1 MTKRSTLL
9 AAMVAAL
16 AGGTAA
22 GATQSSTP
30 PAPARVAVVAQVPCA
45 SSPASVPTLAA
56 VRAAAPAGAPVLAA
70 CTPAD
75 ARVAVLRAVAS
86 GHTVVLGSGPDV
98 RAAQGEAAP
107 DHPEVRMGALR

>member
-1 MTKRSTLL
+1 MAATL
-9 AAMVAAL
+9 AAL

-22 GATQSSTP
+22 GATQSSTR
-30 PAPARVAVVAQVPCA
+30 PAEARTAVVAQVACP
-45 SSPASVPTLAA
+45 SSPATVPALSA
-56 VRAAAPAGAPVLAA
+56 VRAAAPPGAPVLTA

-75 ARVAVLRAVAS
+75 ARVAVLRAIAS

-107 DHPEVRMGALR
+107 DHPEVRMGALGR